1 MSAPVHDCGEGPGG
15 EVDLPRRVAAGGYF
29 AAELKGQKNEALE
42 PTRWKPSIQTRL
54 VCGFVVIWICLVLI
68 FIPFLCINFIFDLQV
83 TSRALVRGL
92 AATPGKARLL
102 VMMIVAMLMMVELMV
117 ARVMMVVHPAPPPPC
132 PPPPCP
138 PSPCPPAPTPPAG
151 PWRCPWCRSRRPTW
165 APARARRSKARW
177 LPICHLISF
186 PSSHLTP

>member
-1 MSAPVHDCGEGPGG
+1 MKTFDSDKVG
-15 EVDLPRRVAAGGYF
+15 L
-29 AAELKGQKNEALE
+29 
-42 PTRWKPSIQTRL
+42 
-54 VCGFVVIWICLVLI
+54 WICCNLDLSCSN
-68 FIPFLCINFIFDLQV
+68 FHCINFIYIYLRMIFRYR
-83 TSRALVRGL
+83 TSRASVRGL

-165 APARARRSKARW
+165 APARARRSKAR
-177 LPICHLISF
+177 
-186 PSSHLTP
+186 